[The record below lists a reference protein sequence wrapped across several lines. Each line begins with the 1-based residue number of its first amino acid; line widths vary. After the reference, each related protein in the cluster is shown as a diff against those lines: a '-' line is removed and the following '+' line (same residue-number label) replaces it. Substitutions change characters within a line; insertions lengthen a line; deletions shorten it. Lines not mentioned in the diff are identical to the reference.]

1 MKEINE
7 LKTFLKNKESFKRKF
22 HFFDIKVHKE
32 YGDDFFHEL
41 IKEQNW
47 IVDSKKD
54 LIFLFCFEFFQE
66 YVVNQLISIEK
77 IIEHAMNQPFSTF
90 QKTEFLKQVISK
102 LLEVE
107 FMSKSLEFD
116 DFTLPEEALKDSF
129 LNKPIIFTNDS
140 SGMSLVKDMSK
151 FTQLLLNTDSSNLIK
166 IIKNLTQD
174 NILFQA
180 CDFLESN
187 TNSLID
193 KLQSSN
199 NKYITPTEVSRLR
212 KKLSKGEDIS
222 KANRKGRPKNEK
234 EDRKF
239 IDIWECEEISFEE
252 VVKYLKTENRNFD
265 FNIFVK
271 EEKNVLTW
279 QKTPS
284 KSNVKYIQGFLNCC
298 YKHNLIDTN
307 ISSRVLKEIFFNT
320 FNFNVNNKT
329 FIKVEILEVDMDF
342 IAPFNDMIIIPKK
355 DNFLI

>member
-41 IKEQNW
+41 IKEENW
-47 IVDSKKD
+47 SVDSKKD

-116 DFTLPEEALKDSF
+116 DFTFPEEALKDSF

-140 SGMSLVKDMSK
+140 SGMSLVKDISK

-193 KLQSSN
+193 KLQSSYF
-199 NKYITPTEVSRLR
+199 KYITTTEVNRLR
-212 KKLSKGEDIS
+212 KKLSKGEVITEIV
-222 KANRKGRPKNEK
+222 RRGRPKNK
-234 EDRKF
+234 IEDRKF
-239 IDIWECEEISFEE
+239 VDIWESEELSFEE

-265 FNIFVK
+265 FNILVK
-271 EEKNVLTW
+271 EEKNVLIW
-279 QKTPS
+279 QKTPA
-284 KSNVKYIQGFLNCC
+284 KSYGKYIQGFLNCC
-298 YKHNLIDTN
+298 YNHNLIDTN

-320 FNFNVNNKT
+320 FNIKVSNKT
-329 FIKVEILEVDMDF
+329 FIKVNILEVEMDY
-342 IAPFNDMIIIPKK
+342 IAPFDDMI
-355 DNFLI
+355 